1 MRGTIMAH
9 LSAVQLDPLVRE
21 AMESLRAP
29 A

>member
-1 MRGTIMAH
+1 MRSTIMAH

-29 A
+29 V